1 MWCGV
6 HEVFLRRKKQL
17 EVVAADLEKDEKE
30 LLAGFLRSNLDVNVE
45 WSGGKMSVYSGQL
58 SLEDLKKLV
67 NKFVYHK
74 NLNRKYWVAVE
85 SNAVRVSRFEKAKKT
100 EKRRK
105 EATKPQTITHGW

>member
-1 MWCGV
+1 
-6 HEVFLRRKKQL
+6 
-17 EVVAADLEKDEKE
+17 
-30 LLAGFLRSNLDVNVE
+30 
-45 WSGGKMSVYSGQL
+45 
-58 SLEDLKKLV
+58 V